1 MTPQTKYSE
10 ADLEGTRLQEHFAEQ
25 IEDTSLPAA
34 QVLTEQQDSH
44 EAEDAAPLF
53 VP

>member
-1 MTPQTKYSE
+1 MNMPATYIEPAEIS
-10 ADLEGTRLQEHFAEQ
+10 LQEHFTEQ

-34 QVLTEQQDSH
+34 QVLTDQQKTR
-44 EAEDAAPLF
+44 EADKSAPLF